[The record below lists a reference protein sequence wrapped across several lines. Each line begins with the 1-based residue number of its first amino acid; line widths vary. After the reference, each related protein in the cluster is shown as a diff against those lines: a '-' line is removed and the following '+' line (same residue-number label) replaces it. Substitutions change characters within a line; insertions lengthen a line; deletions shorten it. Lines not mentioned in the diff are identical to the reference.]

1 MISLKGRIALALMK
15 KEHKI
20 ELLNELRTMGPGI
33 APEEMKK

>member
-15 KEHKI
+15 KKHKI
-20 ELLNELRTMGPGI
+20 ELLNELKTMGPGI

>member
-20 ELLNELRTMGPGI
+20 ALLNELKTMGSGI
-33 APEEMKK
+33 SPEELKK

>member
-1 MISLKGRIALALMK
+1 MLSLKGRISLALMK

-20 ELLNELRTMGPGI
+20 ELLNELKTMGPGI